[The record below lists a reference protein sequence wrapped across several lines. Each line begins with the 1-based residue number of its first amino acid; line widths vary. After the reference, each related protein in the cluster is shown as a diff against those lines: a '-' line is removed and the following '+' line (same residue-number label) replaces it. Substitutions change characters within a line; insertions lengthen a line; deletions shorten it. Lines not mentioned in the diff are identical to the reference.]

1 MLLNFNSTMV
11 RLKGHPLPAANGA
24 RTFQFHYGTI
34 KSSHAARIHGL
45 SFYFNS
51 TMVRLKVH
59 RVCPM
64 RYPKKDFNSTMVR
77 LKVTCVYHISMSRE
91 FQFHYGTIKRPR
103 RGCKADAWR
112 YFNSTMVR
120 LKDNFTSHVPIGQP
134 YFNSTMVRLKAPV
147 GAGGAVRT
155 AFQFHYGTIKSPSRY
170 GKRLAFDISIP
181 LWYD

>member
-1 MLLNFNSTMV
+1 MRIKPYFITFQFHYGTIKRNEVGKLIQMLLNFNSTMV

-120 LKDNFTSHVPIGQP
+120 LK
-134 YFNSTMVRLKAPV
+134 VR
-147 GAGGAVRT
+147 
-155 AFQFHYGTIKSPSRY
+155 QSS
-170 GKRLAFDISIP
+170 
-181 LWYD
+181 